1 MIIRWDTGLPN
12 TIKIIRIKGTFKPF
26 QGEIGISHIQT
37 KSKLREDDAGPP
49 TFMWGLI
56 FLIALE

>member
-26 QGEIGISHIQT
+26 QGESGISDIQT
-37 KSKLREDDAGPP
+37 KSKPKED
-49 TFMWGLI
+49 
-56 FLIALE
+56 